1 MDMSSINW
9 LAVVVA
15 AVLSLAV
22 GFVWY
27 SKPVFLMPWL
37 RGIEKDESFAQESNP
52 ITFVFAFISALIEAV
67 FVTFLLTAMGST
79 TLVSGLTAGFMIW
92 LGFVFTTQWVNNL
105 FAKQSF
111 SLTLITS
118 GYHLVMLLIMGALL
132 AVWR

>member
-1 MDMSSINW
+1 MDFSSINW
-9 LAVVVA
+9 LAV
-15 AVLSLAV
+15 AVSAILSLVV

-37 RGIEKDESFAQESNP
+37 KGLEKDESFAQEANP
-52 ITFVFAFISALIEAV
+52 ITFVFALVSSFIEAV
-67 FVTFLLTAMGST
+67 FVSFLLNTMGST

-92 LGFVFTTQWVNNL
+92 LGFVFTTHWVNDG
-105 FAKQSF
+105 FSKRSF
-111 SLTLITS
+111 DFTLITS

>member
-1 MDMSSINW
+1 MNLSSINW

-15 AVLSLAV
+15 AVLSLVV

-27 SKPVFLMPWL
+27 SKPVFLLPWL
-37 RGIEKDESFAQESNP
+37 KGIEKDESFAQQANP
-52 ITFVFAFISALIEAV
+52 MTFVFSFLSSILEAV

-79 TLVSGLTAGFMIW
+79 TLVSGITAGFMIW
-92 LGFVFTTQWVNNL
+92 LGFVFTTHWVNDL
-105 FAKQSF
+105 FSKRSF
-111 SLTLITS
+111 GFTLITS

>member
-1 MDMSSINW
+1 MDMSSVNW

-15 AVLSLAV
+15 AILSLVV

-52 ITFVFAFISALIEAV
+52 ITFVFAFISALVEAV
-67 FVTFLLTAMGST
+67 FVTFLLNAMGST

-105 FAKQSF
+105 FAKRSF
-111 SLTLITS
+111 SFTLITS

>member
-1 MDMSSINW
+1 MDFSSINW
-9 LAVVVA
+9 LAV
-15 AVLSLAV
+15 AVSAILSLVV

-37 RGIEKDESFAQESNP
+37 KGLEKDESFAQEANP
-52 ITFVFAFISALIEAV
+52 ITFVFALVSSFIEAV
-67 FVTFLLTAMGST
+67 FVSFLLNTMGST

-92 LGFVFTTQWVNNL
+92 LGFVFTTHWVNDG
-105 FAKQSF
+105 FSKRSF
-111 SLTLITS
+111 DFTLIAS

>member
-1 MDMSSINW
+1 MDFSSINW
-9 LAVVVA
+9 LAV
-15 AVLSLAV
+15 AVSAILSLVV

-37 RGIEKDESFAQESNP
+37 KGLEKDESFAQEANP
-52 ITFVFAFISALIEAV
+52 ITFVFALVSSFIEAV
-67 FVTFLLTAMGST
+67 FVSFLLNTMGST

-92 LGFVFTTQWVNNL
+92 LGFVFTTHWVNDG
-105 FAKQSF
+105 FSKRSF
-111 SLTLITS
+111 GFTLITS